1 MTTKTPTPKTPK
13 AKTPT
18 AKTPK
23 AKKPEVPTATK
34 THIYFVLDRSGSMA
48 SIANDVIG
56 GFNTYLAQQ
65 QADGDDAVMTL
76 VQFDSDDVHEVLADA
91 APIKTIQPL
100 SSAVFVPRGG
110 TPLYDAMGRVITEA
124 IARET
129 QLKGAE
135 EPAESIVF
143 VTFTDGEE
151 NQSQEFN
158 RKSVFNLVKGKTKD
172 GWTFVFMGANQ
183 DAYDSGT
190 SMGVSMANSSNYI
203 ADSEGTSL
211 AFQDLAMSMSRR
223 REKVRTGVAFSAE
236 EFFEAGKT
244 ADKDASS
251 RA

>member
-1 MTTKTPTPKTPK
+1 MTAKTPTP
-13 AKTPT
+13 
-18 AKTPK
+18 KTPK

-129 QLKGAE
+129 QLKGL
-135 EPAESIVF
+135 PGLGHVD
-143 VTFTDGEE
+143 VTSSREGPHRCGILGRRVLR
-151 NQSQEFN
+151 S
-158 RKSVFNLVKGKTKD
+158 RKD
-172 GWTFVFMGANQ
+172 GRQGRQ
-183 DAYDSGT
+183 
-190 SMGVSMANSSNYI
+190 
-203 ADSEGTSL
+203 
-211 AFQDLAMSMSRR
+211 
-223 REKVRTGVAFSAE
+223 
-236 EFFEAGKT
+236 
-244 ADKDASS
+244 
-251 RA
+251 